1 MMGYTQADI
10 EKMIDT
16 IYTAIDYAKDVED
29 DVIVGDLMDIADLLD
44 GLLVEGRI

>member
-1 MMGYTQADI
+1 MGYTQADI

-16 IYTAIDYAKDVED
+16 IYIAADYAKDAKD
-29 DVIVGDLMDIADLLD
+29 DVIVSDLKDVADLLD